1 MSRPTL
7 ALAAAATLTLTG
19 TLTASVAATAGP
31 WTPPVRPV
39 RIVEGF
45 DRHPYRRLYDNV
57 AGRLADDAAAIVRFS
72 ADRYLAW
79 IGGEHDDLI

>member
-1 MSRPTL
+1 MSPL
-7 ALAAAATLTLTG
+7 G
-19 TLTASVAATAGP
+19 
-31 WTPPVRPV
+31 VR